1 MDLELREAIEQQEE
15 LLQCFFLRCHAQRPR
30 WPLGGFVPMLL
41 GHQSDQFM
49 VPQGPADL
57 GLCLYLFVGLKAGS
71 CPVFHC
77 C

>member
-41 GHQSDQFM
+41 GHRTDQFM
-49 VPQGPADL
+49 VPRDL
-57 GLCLYLFVGLKAGS
+57 QILGYVYICS
-71 CPVFHC
+71 
-77 C
+77 